1 MRSGSALIRTAILV
15 ALMALTAACGNGD
28 PASEQESESASSTST
43 SEASEP
49 TGEEQLSRVDL
60 EDGVWPF
67 LDLVGSGLLAC
78 EDDGAIT
85 FTPPAGG
92 DTYAVNRI
100 AQDAGYADIEGILSD
115 EALPIDPILE
125 RGLELCPADVPSGAD
140 EPAS

>member
-1 MRSGSALIRTAILV
+1 MRTGSALIRTGILV
-15 ALMALTAACGNGD
+15 ALMVLTAACGNGD
-28 PASEQESESASSTST
+28 PASEQESASSTS
-43 SEASEP
+43 EAAEP

-100 AQDAGYADIEGILSD
+100 AQDAGYADIKGILSD

-125 RGLELCPADVPSGAD
+125 RGLELCPADVPSEAA